1 MFQIKPVNF
10 NNAKASNLQKTR
22 AANTYASIL
31 PRQLNKD
38 TVTFCGRIKNNDL
51 LKLPEKEILNKINS
65 SLQKCNFIGS
75 GGSADVYRIPDTPY
89 CIRILKKKKAE
100 TLGKSLNFSLSESD
114 KINHVVAKSGNGSAI
129 MRYIEGENCF
139 AYQNKKEIVTLPSES
154 YHRLFK
160 QICHAKENNM
170 VFDCDATNIIYNAKD
185 KTLTAIDFYKMD
197 KSYPEN
203 VNPLSSIFSALC
215 SHKTDTFQDIQH
227 NKLLV
232 GALLK
237 AGLKEMEY
245 GVKPCIS
252 ISEFDF
258 NKLLLKFE
266 AQNTEQL
273 PAQYEFLKK
282 SITDIQ
288 CLKLKELIGED
299 VKNELGG
306 KIKFAKAL
314 IDQVLCESRNSN
326 FKNVVLWQ

>member
-1 MFQIKPVNF
+1 
-10 NNAKASNLQKTR
+10 
-22 AANTYASIL
+22 
-31 PRQLNKD
+31 
-38 TVTFCGRIKNNDL
+38 
-51 LKLPEKEILNKINS
+51 
-65 SLQKCNFIGS
+65 
-75 GGSADVYRIPDTPY
+75 
-89 CIRILKKKKAE
+89 
-100 TLGKSLNFSLSESD
+100 
-114 KINHVVAKSGNGSAI
+114 
-129 MRYIEGENCF
+129 
-139 AYQNKKEIVTLPSES
+139 
-154 YHRLFK
+154 
-160 QICHAKENNM
+160 
-170 VFDCDATNIIYNAKD
+170 
-185 KTLTAIDFYKMD
+185 
-197 KSYPEN
+197 
-203 VNPLSSIFSALC
+203 
-215 SHKTDTFQDIQH
+215 
-227 NKLLV
+227 
-232 GALLK
+232 
-237 AGLKEMEY
+237 MEY